1 MRGSLELLRLLHL
14 ASPALPIGAFHFS
27 QGLEYA
33 VEMGWVSD
41 EASARDWIAG
51 IATHAVGTLDL
62 PMLARMRR
70 AFIEG
75 DTERALAWS
84 RRLLAS
90 RETEEMRAEDR
101 HMGQALARILVDVQA
116 IAALSPR
123 ELDAASHASSF
134 ARACAVWSIGESEC
148 LQTYLWAWCENQTL
162 AAVKLVPLGQSAGQ
176 RILHALIPLAQR
188 IAERALLIADED
200 VGTSCVMQ
208 AFASARH
215 ESQYT
220 RLFRS

>member
-1 MRGSLELLRLLHL
+1 MTGSLELLRLLHL

-33 VEMGWVSD
+33 VEAGWVND
-41 EASARDWIAG
+41 EASAHDWIAG
-51 IATHAVGTLDL
+51 IATHALGTLDL
-62 PMLARMRR
+62 PMLARMRC
-70 AFIEG
+70 AFIDGEA
-75 DTERALAWS
+75 ERALAWS

-101 HMGQALARILVDVQA
+101 HMGRALARILVDIQA
-116 IAALSPR
+116 IAPLSAQ
-123 ELDAASHASSF
+123 ELEAASHASSF
-134 ARACAVWSIGESEC
+134 ARACAAWSIGESES
-148 LQTYLWAWCENQTL
+148 LQTYAWAWCENQTL

-176 RILHALIPLAQR
+176 RILHGLIPQVQR
-188 IAERALLIADED
+188 IAERAARIADED
-200 VGTSCVMQ
+200 IGTSCVMQ